1 MKGVLF
7 FDRRYTKRVP
17 FLSKIS
23 GGSRPSDKGGFGVG
37 GYLDPE
43 TRGQGGLKKS
53 FQPFG
58 PQFGLKIR
66 GAGPSPGNS
75 IQKGK
80 GLDLWV
86 ETAPRGRGKPDCFQS
101 KTKPMRENQVL
112 LTIS

>member
-1 MKGVLF
+1 M
-7 FDRRYTKRVP
+7 P

-23 GGSRPSDKGGFGVG
+23 GGSRPSDKGGRG
-37 GYLDPE
+37 GGSYLDPE
-43 TRGQGGLKKS
+43 TRGRGSLKKS
-53 FQPFG
+53 FQPFW

-66 GAGPSPGNS
+66 GGGPSPGNS

-101 KTKPMRENQVL
+101 KTKPLRENQVL
-112 LTIS
+112 LTISYSFIYTMK